1 MTNIIKCKYCNSRID
16 INDRKCPNCG
26 ADTSDVIE
34 KAIEEQKKEQQ
45 EIIDRGFENINRIRK
60 HANKTMIAFS
70 IIVATI
76 IVGISLLM
84 FSKIGNTEGFF
95 SKNIT
100 VNYEETAKNNTFEI
114 KCDGIDTYNLVS
126 EFPEETYLNT
136 KREGYQQV
144 AFHIVMTNLT
154 KKKIDFFFDKIEF
167 SLLADGVQMDSS
179 TIENQFGILKEE
191 DSKSFEKL
199 GDSISPNA
207 TIKGWIGFYVDV
219 NAKELKLK
227 VKNITIKMD
236 NPVYAQ

>member
-1 MTNIIKCKYCNSRID
+1 
-16 INDRKCPNCG
+16 
-26 ADTSDVIE
+26 
-34 KAIEEQKKEQQ
+34 
-45 EIIDRGFENINRIRK
+45 
-60 HANKTMIAFS
+60 
-70 IIVATI
+70 
-76 IVGISLLM
+76 
-84 FSKIGNTEGFF
+84 
-95 SKNIT
+95 
-100 VNYEETAKNNTFEI
+100 
-114 KCDGIDTYNLVS
+114 
-126 EFPEETYLNT
+126 
-136 KREGYQQV
+136 
-144 AFHIVMTNLT
+144 MTNLT

-236 NPVYAQ
+236 NPVYTQ